1 MRRAVIIAALMI
13 CSEIWAMPL
22 GLRTAMWGIAPSNRR
37 VDVDAVF
44 PALDGE
50 ATIDN
55 ITAALDTAVDSAL
68 AENITNATDYAEFRE
83 WAKYRGA
90 ATVKAN
96 ESAWLSFALGADALI
111 GRGLTAG
118 DVKIESFYPA
128 ADISR
133 FELIVSIKNVNI
145 GGGTVAEETLKRN
158 LKKVIGVEGAPT
170 LASEAFSSDNI
181 EITFD
186 APVDGK
192 ARFTATP
199 PSNSGNSFFMRVK
212 VK

>member
-1 MRRAVIIAALMI
+1 MRRVVIIAALMI

-22 GLRTAMWGIAPSNRR
+22 GLRTAMWGIAPANRR
-37 VDVDAVF
+37 TDTEMVF
-44 PALDGE
+44 PALDSE
-50 ATIDN
+50 ATPEDVASVLS
-55 ITAALDTAVDSAL
+55 TSVDSAL
-68 AENITNATDYAEFRE
+68 AENIDHAADYAVFRE

-90 ATVKAN
+90 TMVKAS
-96 ESAWLSFALGADALI
+96 ESAWLSFALGADALV
-111 GRGLTAG
+111 GRELTAE
-118 DVKIESFYPA
+118 DVKIESFNPV
-128 ADISR
+128 ADISK
-133 FELIVSIKNVNI
+133 FEFIVSIKDVNI

-158 LKKVIGVEGAPT
+158 LKKVIRVEGAPT

-199 PSNSGNSFFMRVK
+199 PSNTGNSFFMRVK
-212 VK
+212 IK

>member
-1 MRRAVIIAALMI
+1 MRGTLLFAILAL
-13 CSEIWAMPL
+13 CAGVRAMPL
-22 GLRTAMWGIAPSNRR
+22 GLRTAAWGVAPANRR
-37 VDVDAVF
+37 ADAEMAF
-44 PALDGE
+44 PALDSE
-50 ATIDN
+50 ATPEDVASVLS
-55 ITAALDTAVDSAL
+55 TAADSAL
-68 AENITNATDYAEFRE
+68 TENIDHAADYAVFRE

-90 ATVKAN
+90 ATVKAS

-111 GRGLTAG
+111 GRELTAE
-118 DVKIESFYPA
+118 DVKIESFTPT
-128 ADISR
+128 ADISK
-133 FELIVSIKNVNI
+133 FEFLVSIKDVNI

-158 LKKVIGVEGAPT
+158 LKKVIGVEGAST

-199 PSNSGNSFFMRVK
+199 PSDTGNSFFMCVK
-212 VK
+212 IK